1 VPNRIIGWLYSF
13 LSDRYTSIKLLDFE
27 NSLEKVELGIPQ
39 GSPISPILYLFYN
52 ADLLESCEDTS
63 LSLSPTGFADDVT
76 LIVYSRTVERNCE
89 LLEKA
94 YKKCLKW
101 AKTHGSRFN
110 PEKSELIHFYKA
122 RKDLGKTEIILEGN
136 IVKPSKSIRLLG
148 VYMNQRLSYKAHLE
162 VIKGRIAIILGAFR
176 RLIQSTWGYT
186 LEAAR
191 TLYLSVVRPVL
202 AFGALI

>member
-52 ADLLESCEDTS
+52 ADLLESYEDTS

-89 LLEKA
+89 LLKKA

-101 AKTHGSRFN
+101 VKTHGS
-110 PEKSELIHFYKA
+110 
-122 RKDLGKTEIILEGN
+122 
-136 IVKPSKSIRLLG
+136 
-148 VYMNQRLSYKAHLE
+148 
-162 VIKGRIAIILGAFR
+162 
-176 RLIQSTWGYT
+176 
-186 LEAAR
+186 
-191 TLYLSVVRPVL
+191 
-202 AFGALI
+202 